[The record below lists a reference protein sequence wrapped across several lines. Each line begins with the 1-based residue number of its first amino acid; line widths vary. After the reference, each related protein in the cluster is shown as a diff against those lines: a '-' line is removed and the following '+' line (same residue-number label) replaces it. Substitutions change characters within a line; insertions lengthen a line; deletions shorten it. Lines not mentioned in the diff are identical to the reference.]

1 MMANAGENLELH
13 YHLEFYFQRK
23 SSRRK
28 LAIAGRIS
36 WSHGQNQQQETRSQ
50 LKQQCRVAMAAPFV
64 GGRFIL
70 APPEGMLNAS
80 DDRLGL
86 VIAPSHVRLQP
97 PVEDGYAWLVAS
109 SHVPLKN
116 LSEQRKR
123 GPFPGHLQRT
133 TPETLQNGRSQAAEI
148 PENMEGPLG
157 AREQGGGS
165 FTAKISELGPAANH
179 DLRREL
185 DQTSMRLG
193 SSLDESGKLRAKN
206 CMLEREV
213 ETKSHY
219 ASGEKRGGTELEG
232 KAAVAPPTHRGR
244 HLDVSRARLAQ
255 LDDEESNQIFHPTK

>member
-1 MMANAGENLELH
+1 M
-13 YHLEFYFQRK
+13 
-23 SSRRK
+23 SSSIGSPICR
-28 LAIAGRIS
+28 
-36 WSHGQNQQQETRSQ
+36 WSFHTA
-50 LKQQCRVAMAAPFV
+50 L
-64 GGRFIL
+64 
-70 APPEGMLNAS
+70 PEGMLNAS

-109 SHVPLKN
+109 SHAPLKN

-133 TPETLQNGRSQAAEI
+133 TPETLQNGRSQAVEI
-148 PENMEGPLG
+148 PENMEGPLR

-193 SSLDESGKLRAKN
+193 SSLDKSGKLRAKN
-206 CMLEREV
+206 CMLERGV
-213 ETKSHY
+213 ETRLVSTESHY

-232 KAAVAPPTHRGR
+232 KAAVAPQPTAAATSTCREH
-244 HLDVSRARLAQ
+244 DSR
-255 LDDEESNQIFHPTK
+255 N